1 MKQLRFNPVRTGPVL
16 ASVAAVLGMAG
27 IASAGSTL
35 LGSSGWRAVWDD
47 SLDPRVEIDFIDVIG
62 NTVFLQKSAE
72 FTDPLV
78 DGKYTAIA
86 ITFEQIGE
94 SSIDSFVIDDE
105 IITNSTGSTW
115 TGFNMKV
122 NNNDNV
128 SFDPIR
134 TANSDGGGPIGFSI
148 DPFTTAE
155 FQSDNT
161 KLRISGGLIESG
173 EVWFPGGGGHD
184 GQLWINMPSGA
195 IGDFQTFT
203 LKETPTATIIPG
215 PAGLAVMMLV
225 ASIGARRR
233 RHLD

>member
-1 MKQLRFNPVRTGPVL
+1 MKQLRFNPARTGPVL

-27 IASAGSTL
+27 MASAGSTL
-35 LGSSGWRAVWDD
+35 LGNSGWRAVWDD
-47 SLDPRVEIDFIDVIG
+47 SLNARVEIDFIEVIG

-72 FTDPLV
+72 FTDPIV

-105 IITNSTGSTW
+105 IVTNSTGSTW
-115 TGFNMKV
+115 TGLNMKV
-122 NNNDNV
+122 NNNENV
-128 SFDPIR
+128 SFDPVR
-134 TANSDGGGPIGFSI
+134 TADSNGGGPIGFSI

-155 FQSDNT
+155 FQSNNT
-161 KLRISGGLIESG
+161 KLRISGGLMESG

-195 IGDFQTFT
+195 VGDFQSFT
-203 LKETPTATIIPG
+203 LKEIPTATVIPG
-215 PAGLAVMMLV
+215 PAGLAAMMLA
-225 ASIGARRR
+225 ASFGRRR
-233 RHLD
+233 RRPLV